1 MLEGLDALLR
11 ALSDGGWHRVGEL
24 AERLEV
30 RAEDV
35 EEAAR
40 LLSKYGMAV
49 YDAEGRRVRLSE
61 PMLRFLRGR
70 A

>member
-1 MLEGLDALLR
+1 M
-11 ALSDGGWHRVGEL
+11 GEL

>member
-1 MLEGLDALLR
+1 VD
-11 ALSDGGWHRVGEL
+11 EL

-40 LLSKYGMAV
+40 FLSKYGMAF

-61 PMLRFLRGR
+61 PMLRFLRRR